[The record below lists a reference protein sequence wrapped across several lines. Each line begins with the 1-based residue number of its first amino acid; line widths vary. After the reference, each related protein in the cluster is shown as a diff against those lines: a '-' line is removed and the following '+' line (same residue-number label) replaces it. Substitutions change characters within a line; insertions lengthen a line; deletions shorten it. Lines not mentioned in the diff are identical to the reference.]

1 MSKTT
6 LLYFG
11 EIDRSQVKD
20 EYISA
25 LTYEGKKI
33 KIDLNFFDE
42 EGASDEVLEKVQKFL
57 GAVEEHIRNAYKYLA
72 DDYEAEGET
81 YGYIE
86 HHMDELEEN
95 VLAEIIPGYQADL
108 HQDDELFEKLH
119 LQRIGIF
126 PEDDDEFAVFDFS
139 IGTKHTDYLIA
150 IFINQD
156 GEVVD
161 LGIES

>member
-11 EIDRSQVKD
+11 EIDRSQIKD

-25 LTYEGKKI
+25 LIYEGKKI
-33 KIDLNFFDE
+33 KVDLNFFDQE
-42 EGASDEVLEKVQKFL
+42 SASDEVFTKVQKFL
-57 GAVEEHIRNAYKYLA
+57 ESVEEHIQNAYKYLN
-72 DDYEAEGET
+72 DDYEAEGES

-86 HHMDELEEN
+86 HHMDDLDIE
-95 VLAEIIPGYQADL
+95 VLKTIIPEYQADL
-108 HQDDELFEKLH
+108 HQDDELFEKLQ

-139 IGTKHTDYLIA
+139 IGTKYTDYLIA
-150 IFINQD
+150 IFINKD